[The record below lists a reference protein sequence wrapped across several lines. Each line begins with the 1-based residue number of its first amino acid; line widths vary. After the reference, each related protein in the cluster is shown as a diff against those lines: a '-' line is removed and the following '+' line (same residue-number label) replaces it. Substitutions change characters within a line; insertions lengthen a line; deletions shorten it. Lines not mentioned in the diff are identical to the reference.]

1 MLFWSFE
8 NENGA
13 EAKPWIKEERLG
25 EGGDG
30 LVKRSGDCYLK
41 KGGVGKREW
50 EKDRELHHVSDVT
63 ASPRRIVLTE
73 IRQDNP
79 PSTGSAGTGPM
90 AAGS

>member
-1 MLFWSFE
+1 MK
-8 NENGA
+8 N
-13 EAKPWIKEERLG
+13 KIHC
-25 EGGDG
+25 G
-30 LVKRSGDCYLK
+30 LIYITINRALSSMNAAIVISKTE
-41 KGGVGKREW
+41 VGKREREW